1 MRKCAILASK
11 NTPSPLFTMKS
22 SMRQFAPA
30 LALLFCAALAQGQEP
45 RLRPP
50 AGRPA
55 NAGAPVTITADRME
69 GYANKETS
77 ASGNAEL
84 RQDNVSINA
93 DRLLYLYA
101 TDEVQASGGVR
112 LARDGDRMSGTGL
125 RLRVHDN
132 VGQFDQAD
140 YEFLRRG
147 RSGLPPVQARGKADV
162 IKLEG
167 KDKYHL
173 ENATFTTCKPGNN
186 DWYLQVGA
194 LDLDMTRD

>member
-1 MRKCAILASK
+1 
-11 NTPSPLFTMKS
+11 MKS
-22 SMRQFAPA
+22 SMRQYAPA
-30 LALLFCAALAQGQEP
+30 LALFFCALAAQGQEP

-50 AGRPA
+50 PAGRSA
-55 NAGAPVTITADRME
+55 NAGAPVTISADRME

-112 LARDGDRMSGTGL
+112 LARDGDWMNGTGL

-132 VGQFDQAD
+132 IGQFDHAD
-140 YEFLRRG
+140 YEFSRPG
-147 RSGLPPVQARGKADV
+147 RSGFAPVRARGTAEV

-173 ENATFTTCKPGNN
+173 ENATFTTCKP
-186 DWYLQVGA
+186 DRKSVV
-194 LDLDMTRD
+194 